1 MDSFSGQKEG
11 FMEHG
16 LSRSQIIY
24 LVDEWILNARD
35 RNIVKRR
42 LIDGITYEE
51 VAEEFHLSAQR
62 VKEIVGKSL
71 EVILRHQ
78 KIN

>member
-1 MDSFSGQKEG
+1 MRK
-11 FMEHG
+11 EHG
-16 LSRSQIIY
+16 LSRSQIIG

-51 VAEEFHLSAQR
+51 LAEEFHLSAQR
-62 VKEIVGKSL
+62 VKEIVGKAL
-71 EVILRHQ
+71 TVILAHS
-78 KIN
+78 

>member
-1 MDSFSGQKEG
+1 MRK
-11 FMEHG
+11 EHG
-16 LSRSQIIY
+16 LSRSQITE
-24 LVDEWILNARD
+24 LTDEWILNARD

-42 LIDGITYEE
+42 LIDGTTYEE
-51 VAEEFHLSAQR
+51 LAEEFHLSAQR